1 MSIFQESFRPYV
13 DRQLKIREA
22 ILQHGNSNNRFNSPT
37 NPVNKK
43 NKIDQGAFFVNTVKR
58 QCTIK
63 MSSGVNIN
71 ESSETAKQWV
81 LRGGV
86 LPETKERRIQQGF
99 VHDGQKYTAYGS
111 PGTFSDADDGYG
123 IVPMPG
129 ITDANIRTKSAY
141 GSLREA
147 QINFICHNRRQLG
160 ILEKLYMRP
169 GFPILVEWQW
179 TPYVNNK
186 GKIVNTSY
194 TYPSFWKKGIT
205 FDKLQNSILETKART
220 GGNYDA
226 FIGLCK
232 NFSFK
237 ATPAGGYECTTE
249 IISTG
254 EVIDGLKGR
263 RDGYELVEESGTRTL
278 DNFEYY
284 LEAIKQ
290 YGGNDPLKDKNP
302 ALIPVMQKLAEASPN
317 DVDDDKYGGVVLY
330 TADDLVEFIGQQKD
344 RQQYRENNGV
354 FDGSAWDIVES
365 ILYSKVS
372 TSGFHKGHTTTDQK
386 KLEQW
391 QKERAKN
398 NMAYSMEMDRIEE
411 YLNHFI
417 IRKGEFPSIEG
428 PDPGF
433 NMGSPHTYIR
443 WDFLAHIMNTYVLE
457 TYQEKQPITEIN
469 WGNLVKSN
477 NEETFKYYDYVT
489 TKGKLE
495 TIIPRSFDGGKGKE
509 FMPLSS
515 ILDISLDGGICILPH
530 QINTLMLGN
539 TTATGANSSTPMADI
554 QTFSKSCI
562 AKLSHPTEATEH
574 SIGMIFLNVDNL
586 LKKYASLRYTSDG
599 TLNKNFNILAFLKQ
613 IWETDVNSAC
623 AHTHNFMVHH
633 DKDNT
638 QIIRII
644 DVQSQNG
651 LHPDDLYTFKIQDN
665 NSIVRDFNF
674 NSTIPSSLVATMAIV
689 AQDPRSIGGIE
700 SVTCNSLN
708 KGLSSRF
715 SKYTVPDVSNFDI
728 REERATKEQELA
740 DGAVKLFNYNYTMLT
755 GHTWTGML
763 TVATVRDATNLYKKT
778 QDSVEFLQCRY
789 PLRNE
794 KKEDFEIDKILKG
807 GCIRTNINANKSA
820 IIPLKFTCLLDGIGG
835 ILIGNVFKV
844 DKSRLPIGYQND
856 DVAFIVHSESQTI
869 TTGQDWTTE
878 IAGQLI
884 LLDMPQK
891 TEEMEGVL
899 ISPGKEFSGYKIF
912 TEIVGK
918 VSDLIDQIFGVA
930 DAAKCDPLKSDVKN
944 FQNSKNGAPKKG
956 DKCYFKGIKN
966 GYNNALVSLPYGN
979 KNLNPQLLSISSRII
994 HNKLKYSNGTKPI
1007 WSVVKGEEK
1016 YPTQMVHHSNPSV
1029 KFQLMDGS
1037 WGNTSHMNNNSGH
1050 NMGDAFDIRTLV
1062 PDPKGTKDN
1071 KGKTKMIADKNRAID
1086 LLHIITQNWGADI
1099 IKELTDSGFYTLEVG
1114 KGQAKSNFGLPPL
1127 RSLPES
1133 FSYIISNGA
1142 IWSASKAE
1150 KGWRKYSGNA
1160 HDKHMHLEVYPDL
1173 VAPRLGCNIGGPFI
1187 YQ

>member
-22 ILQHGNSNNRFNSPT
+22 ILQHGNSNNRFNFPT

-86 LPETKERRIQQGF
+86 FPETKGGKTQQGF
-99 VHDGQKYTAYGS
+99 VHNDQKNTAYGS

-147 QINFICHNRRQLG
+147 QINFVCHNRRQLG

-179 TPYVNNK
+179 IPYVNNE
-186 GKIVNTSY
+186 GKIENTSY
-194 TYPSFWKKGIT
+194 THPSFWKKGIT
-205 FDKLQNSILETKART
+205 FNKLQNSILETKART

-254 EVIDGLKGR
+254 EIIDGLKGK
-263 RDGYELVEESGTRTL
+263 RDGFELEEESGTRTL

-290 YGGNDPLKDKNP
+290 YGGDDPLQNKNQK
-302 ALIPVMQKLAEASPN
+302 LLPVMQKLAEASPN
-317 DVDDDKYGGVVLY
+317 DVDDDNFEGVVLY
-330 TADDLVEFIGQQKD
+330 TADDLVEFIDQSNERKQE
-344 RQQYRENNGV
+344 RENNGV
-354 FDGSAWDIVES
+354 FDGSARDIVES

-372 TSGFHKGHTTTDQK
+372 TSGFHKGHTTTDQI

-391 QKERAKN
+391 QKIKAKN
-398 NMAYSMEMDRIEE
+398 NMAYRMEIDRIEE

-417 IRKGEFPSIEG
+417 IRKGEFPSIESDL
-428 PDPGF
+428 PTTSL
-433 NMGSPHTYIR
+433 GSPHTYVR
-443 WDFLAHIMNTYVLE
+443 WDFLSHIMNSYVLE

-477 NEETFKYYDYVT
+477 NKETFKYYDYVT
-489 TKGKLE
+489 TKGKSE
-495 TIIPRSFDGGKGKE
+495 TIIPRSFGYKGKGEE

-515 ILDISLDGGICILPH
+515 ILDISLDGNICILPH
-530 QINTLMLGN
+530 QINALMLGN

-562 AKLSHPTEATEH
+562 AKLSHPIEATEH

-586 LKKYASLRYTSDG
+586 LKKYAKLRYTSDG
-599 TLNKNFNILAFLKQ
+599 TLNKKFNILTFLKQ
-613 IWETDVNSAC
+613 IWETDANSAC

-638 QIIRII
+638 QTIRII
-644 DVQSQNG
+644 DAQSQSG

-665 NSIVRDFNF
+665 KSVVRDFNF

-689 AQDPRSIGGIE
+689 AQDPRSIGDIE

-715 SKYTVPDVSNFDI
+715 SNYTVPDVSTSAI
-728 REERATKEQELA
+728 KEEREKKEQELA

-755 GHTWTGML
+755 GHTWNGML
-763 TVATVRDATNLYKKT
+763 TVANVRDAINLYKKT

-794 KKEDFEIDKILKG
+794 KKEDFKINDKPKG
-807 GCIRTNINANKSA
+807 GCIRPNINANKSA

-869 TTGQDWTTE
+869 TAGQDWTTE

-884 LLDMPQK
+884 LLDLPQK

-899 ISPGKEFSGYKIF
+899 ISPGTVIKIQNPNANNVMPAGSGATGVTRLDTDEKKRISAEY
-912 TEIVGK
+912 TEILNAIAFVEANKGCK
-918 VSDLIDQIFGVA
+918 GNGEYDGVY
-930 DAAKCDPLKSDVKN
+930 
-944 FQNSKNGAPKKG
+944 NGCV
-956 DKCYFKGIKN
+956 DGIKVPKGKFNNIAGEGNPN
-966 GYNNALVSLPYGN
+966 GYQLTEMKIKDLVPFMNTLPYGGSATGRYQHMARFIEDRVLNYAGGGVYSPNN
-979 KNLNPQLLSISSRII
+979 KFSEELQDNITKEMIDSAGY
-994 HNKLKYSNGTKPI
+994 KKWKAGT
-1007 WSVVKGEEK
+1007 
-1016 YPTQMVHHSNPSV
+1016 
-1029 KFQLMDGS
+1029 
-1037 WGNTSHMNNNSGH
+1037 TS
-1050 NMGDAFDIRTLV
+1050 T
-1062 PDPKGTKDN
+1062 
-1071 KGKTKMIADKNRAID
+1071 
-1086 LLHIITQNWGADI
+1086 
-1099 IKELTDSGFYTLEVG
+1099 
-1114 KGQAKSNFGLPPL
+1114 
-1127 RSLPES
+1127 ES
-1133 FSYIISNGA
+1133 FAYKLAG
-1142 IWSASKAE
+1142 IWRGFPA
-1150 KGWRKYSGNA
+1150 GQPTDPDGT
-1160 HDKHMHLEVYPDL
+1160 YPDKDANVNKAHVFWRSFNRML
-1173 VAPRLGCNIGGPFI
+1173 NIAAQPLKESDR
-1187 YQ
+1187 Q